1 MRESMEK
8 ISHDLGFTVL
18 ELQKLFRKAN
28 ALELILI
35 EQALEKAVDLQKF
48 IDRIKEGV

>member
-8 ISHDLGFTVL
+8 ISQDLDFTVR
-18 ELQKLFRKAN
+18 ELRLLYGRVAPLK
-28 ALELILI
+28 LILI

-48 IDRIKEGV
+48 IDRIKAGV